1 MTTRI
6 LGIGS
11 PAAGDDRVGLDVL
24 EKLRRF
30 SWPADTELLAVGDPA
45 RIISLLAGADTV
57 ILVDAVVGIRAGEV
71 RHLDAASL
79 AREHL
84 FPVST
89 HGLGVAQALE
99 LARRLA
105 PGDMPQHLD
114 IIGIGIERAE
124 PGAQSLSR
132 PVAAAVPC
140 AVAWVRAIA
149 RARSTANPADPTG
162 LAQPVPDTIP

>member
-1 MTTRI
+1 
-6 LGIGS
+6 
-11 PAAGDDRVGLDVL
+11 VVLD
-24 EKLRRF
+24 ELRRF
-30 SWPADTELLAVGDPA
+30 RWPADTELHSVGDPT
-45 RIISLLAGADTV
+45 RIVSLLAGANAL
-57 ILVDAVVGIRAGEV
+57 ILVDAVLGIRPGEV
-71 RHLDAASL
+71 RHLDAATL

-89 HGLGVAQALE
+89 HGLGVTQALE

-105 PGDMPQHLD
+105 PGDMPRHLD

-124 PGAQSLSR
+124 PGALSLSP

-149 RARSTANPADPTG
+149 RARSTANPAAPTG
-162 LAQPVPDTIP
+162 LAQPVPDAIP